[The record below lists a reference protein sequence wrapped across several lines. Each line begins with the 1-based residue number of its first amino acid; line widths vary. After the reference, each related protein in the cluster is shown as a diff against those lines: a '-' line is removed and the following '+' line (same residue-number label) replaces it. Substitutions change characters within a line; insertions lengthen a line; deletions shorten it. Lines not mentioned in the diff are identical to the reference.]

1 MKSKWQL
8 ATMVASIFLA
18 ASAPAPAAEKV
29 RAGILKMA
37 ALTDLWVAKEAG
49 IFAKNGL
56 DVELIEF
63 RNGNEAINAHRS
75 GSVDFILSIPGTAMT
90 AVERGFDLV
99 LLTQNE
105 TAKAQ
110 GPDAGSIM
118 VLTGSAYQKLSDLN
132 GKRIAVSA
140 LHSQMTVATSVALA
154 KGGVDIGKVQ
164 FMELPLPSMGDALK
178 SGQVDAIAHLD
189 PWVTQLQTSG
199 VARNLSWLY
208 VDSVPEQPIGAWY
221 ATSTYLAKKKE
232 IAMSFVKSIQEAID
246 YMKADDARARKN
258 VALFTGLDPKFTET
272 MPLNNW
278 DYRIHPER
286 WQATVD
292 MMVESGELQ
301 QSHKVGEYFSD
312 VASQFVVK

>member
-1 MKSKWQL
+1 MK
-8 ATMVASIFLA
+8 TRFLA
-18 ASAPAPAAEKV
+18 AALAVTMVGAATNVASAAEKV

-90 AVERGFDLV
+90 ASERGFDLV

-118 VLTGSAYQKLSDLN
+118 VLADSPYQKLADLN

-154 KGGVDIGKVQ
+154 KGGVDVSKVQ

-178 SGQVDAIAHLD
+178 SKQVDAVAHLD

-199 VARNLSWLY
+199 TARNLSWLY
-208 VDSVPEQPIGAWY
+208 VESVPEQPIGAWY
-221 ATSTYLAKKKE
+221 ATSTYLAKKHDV
-232 IAMSFVKSIQEAID
+232 AMAFVKSIQEAID

-278 DYRIHPER
+278 DYRIHADR
-286 WQATVD
+286 WQATID
-292 MMVESGELQ
+292 MMVKSGELQ
-301 QSHKVGEYFSD
+301 QAHKADEYISG
-312 VASQFVVK
+312 VARQFVVK